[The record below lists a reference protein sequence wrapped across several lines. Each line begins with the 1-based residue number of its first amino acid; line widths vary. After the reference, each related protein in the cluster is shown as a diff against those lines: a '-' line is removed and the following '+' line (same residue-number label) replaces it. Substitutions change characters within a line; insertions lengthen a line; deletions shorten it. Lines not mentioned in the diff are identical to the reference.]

1 MTDLLTR
8 LENAKEGSR
17 ELDWAIRDQVCADAG
32 EISSHI
38 APHYTTSLD
47 AALTLV
53 PEGGEE
59 NGEGW
64 RIGIERGP
72 GRETY
77 WTAWLRRHASDETI
91 EATAIYKAGPAL
103 ALCIAA
109 LRARAA

>member
-8 LENAKEGSR
+8 LENAKDGNR

-47 AALTLV
+47 AALPWERECYWEISGPRKYLNIPSPV
-53 PEGGEE
+53 PNYWRAICRREVKALYWKDY
-59 NGEGW
+59 EGW
-64 RIGIERGP
+64 G
-72 GRETY
+72 
-77 WTAWLRRHASDETI
+77 
-91 EATAIYKAGPAL
+91 ATEAL
-103 ALCIAA
+103 ARRIAA